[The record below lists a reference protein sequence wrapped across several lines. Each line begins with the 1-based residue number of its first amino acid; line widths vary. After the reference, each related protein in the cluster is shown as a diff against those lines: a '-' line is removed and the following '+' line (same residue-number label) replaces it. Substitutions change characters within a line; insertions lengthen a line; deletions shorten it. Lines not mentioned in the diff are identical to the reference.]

1 MYSTGL
7 SNGLQILNLNRQM
20 VIRLWTKRSSKEWMN
35 QLKEAANSYCMHTFL
50 NGSVH
55 ILNFKMLIY
64 FDITAR
70 DFTFPNP
77 HHSFVPFRMSTKAC
91 SFIDGGGYLNAVADC
106 MELAKEEIYIT
117 DWWLSPEIYMKR
129 PVTGEYWRL
138 DQILKRKAVRF
149 R

>member
-35 QLKEAANSYCMHTFL
+35 QLKEAANSYC
-50 NGSVH
+50 
-55 ILNFKMLIY
+55 IY
-64 FDITAR
+64 LLSHCFIFRAPKNLFYFIVLAR

-77 HHSFVPFRMSTKAC
+77 HHSYVPFRMSTKAS

-106 MELAKEEIYIT
+106 LELAKEEIYIT

-138 DQILKRKAVRF
+138 DQILKRKAVCF
-149 R
+149 I